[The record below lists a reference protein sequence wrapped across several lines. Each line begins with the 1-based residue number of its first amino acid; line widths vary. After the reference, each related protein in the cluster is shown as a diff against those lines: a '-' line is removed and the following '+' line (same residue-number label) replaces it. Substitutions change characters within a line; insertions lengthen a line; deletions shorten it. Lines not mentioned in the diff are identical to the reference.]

1 MVTALKE
8 KTKKVVHFL
17 TMELPT
23 YVGLMAPNTRR
34 ETTDAFSVR
43 TTRVENAPQIAHHN
57 RENDTEPGRATGAI
71 SNHTKDPT
79 TYVIMKSDRP
89 VFTPMSSDWFYL
101 GSRDAPL
108 VRQGEPIK
116 RPAEIYIAP
125 FNDKIFPAGNI
136 TNQSEDHN
144 WRRRKKT

>member
-1 MVTALKE
+1 MWLMVTALKE
-8 KTKKVVHFL
+8 KAKKVVHFL
-17 TMELPT
+17 TTELPMYFDRT
-23 YVGLMAPNTRR
+23 APKTCR

-89 VFTPMSSDWFYL
+89 VFTPNRLSSHHGWLL
-101 GSRDAPL
+101 GRSTFHVDR
-108 VRQGEPIK
+108 I
-116 RPAEIYIAP
+116 
-125 FNDKIFPAGNI
+125 
-136 TNQSEDHN
+136 SEQH
-144 WRRRKKT
+144 RRRWRHLSRIHDVLHRIVLKNRQPQ